1 MKTVIGLIASL
12 AVNGAILGM
21 LDWSA
26 QQAQAPP
33 GGEVLIMQLP
43 DPLAL
48 PAYADARPAG
58 VSAAR
63 AL

>member
-1 MKTVIGLIASL
+1 MKTVIGLLASL

-26 QQAQAPP
+26 QQAPP
-33 GGEVLIMQLP
+33 SGEVLIVQLP

-48 PAYADARPAG
+48 PADADARPAS